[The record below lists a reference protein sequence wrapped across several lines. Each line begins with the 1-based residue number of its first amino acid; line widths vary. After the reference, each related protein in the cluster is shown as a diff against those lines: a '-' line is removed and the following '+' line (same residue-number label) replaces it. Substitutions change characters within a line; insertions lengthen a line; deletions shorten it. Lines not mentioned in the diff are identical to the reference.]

1 MINLVACRP
10 AIDSLVRCRLVP
22 GNSSRN
28 NFPFPRPSSCKG
40 SSFLASYV
48 LQSDHVSLL
57 SDFHGYF
64 WDSNES
70 PNALPGQYSFVHVAR
85 FLSIEIPLG
94 IAWDCPALTY
104 IIIKKMGIESESCGV
119 LKDDLKRVCV
129 CSSMR
134 SIDLGVARKLCT
146 LSKIVWRFTGL
157 FNFFTGLVEC
167 ELWSSGGIIRSI
179 IVTLCRS
186 FQFNSSKLLF
196 NECDE
201 FLISNEWST
210 CKFEF
215 LYWWLNDDS

>member
-10 AIDSLVRCRLVP
+10 AIDPLAHCRLVP

-48 LQSDHVSLL
+48 LQSDHVSLNGLL

-85 FLSIEIPLG
+85 FLSIEIPLR

-104 IIIKKMGIESESCGV
+104 IIIKKNGDWIWELRWI

-146 LSKIVWRFTGL
+146 LSKIVWRFTSL
-157 FNFFTGLVEC
+157 FNFFTGLIEC
-167 ELWSSGGIIRSI
+167 ELWIQWRNY
-179 IVTLCRS
+179 TKYNC
-186 FQFNSSKLLF
+186 NSL
-196 NECDE
+196 
-201 FLISNEWST
+201 
-210 CKFEF
+210 
-215 LYWWLNDDS
+215 

>member
-10 AIDSLVRCRLVP
+10 AIDPLARCRLVP

-28 NFPFPRPSSCKG
+28 NFPFPRPSSRKG

-104 IIIKKMGIESESCGV
+104 IIIKKNGDWIWELRCLEGWFETCVRVFFDAVNWFRSGEEV
-119 LKDDLKRVCV
+119 VYTFKDRLTVH
-129 CSSMR
+129 
-134 SIDLGVARKLCT
+134 
-146 LSKIVWRFTGL
+146 
-157 FNFFTGLVEC
+157 
-167 ELWSSGGIIRSI
+167 WS
-179 IVTLCRS
+179 L
-186 FQFNSSKLLF
+186 
-196 NECDE
+196 
-201 FLISNEWST
+201 
-210 CKFEF
+210 
-215 LYWWLNDDS
+215 